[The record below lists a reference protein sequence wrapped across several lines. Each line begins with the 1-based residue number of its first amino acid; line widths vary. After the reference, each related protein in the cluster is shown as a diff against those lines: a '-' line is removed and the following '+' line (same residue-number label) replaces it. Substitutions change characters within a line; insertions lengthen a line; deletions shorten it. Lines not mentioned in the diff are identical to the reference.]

1 MLPYCRK
8 DVSVLDNKDYII
20 GHIQLFSNKTIL
32 LINIITVCLVSE
44 GCV

>member
-8 DVSVLDNKDYII
+8 DVSVLDDKDYIK
-20 GHIQLFSNKTIL
+20 GHIQLFFNKAIL
-32 LINIITVCLVSE
+32 HINIITVCLVSV